1 MLGRQV
7 TYNSIIFISV
17 DYYYAVT
24 VSVTGC
30 SIDQSN
36 FRLQSLN
43 LGHNT
48 VIFIV
53 FSDACTVQLLK
64 MFMFEEDN
72 IVHKARMLQHIMP
85 R

>member
-1 MLGRQV
+1 MLI
-7 TYNSIIFISV
+7 TI
-17 DYYYAVT
+17 
-24 VSVTGC
+24 C
-30 SIDQSN
+30 SDCQCDLLLDRPN
-36 FRLQSLN
+36 LQSLN

-72 IVHKARMLQHIMP
+72 I
-85 R
+85 